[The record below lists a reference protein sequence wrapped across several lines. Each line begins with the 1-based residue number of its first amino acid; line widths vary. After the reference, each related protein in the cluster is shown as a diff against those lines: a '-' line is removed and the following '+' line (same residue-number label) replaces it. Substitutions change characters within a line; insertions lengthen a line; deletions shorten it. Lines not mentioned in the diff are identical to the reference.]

1 MTTMFL
7 IGLGIFLVI
16 VAIAV
21 WANDIPNDAIEID
34 NEEAAEVAA
43 EDHAIPPP
51 PKPPEE
57 FMGGAG
63 DNA

>member
-1 MTTMFL
+1 MITVFL
-7 IGLGIFLVI
+7 IGLGVFLAI

-43 EDHAIPPP
+43 GDHAIPPP
-51 PKPPEE
+51 PKKPEE